1 MSQKQ
6 LSLMT
11 LQPKFT
17 MTFTVTMVLLLLV
30 LKTFLIWS
38 KTLYSQIHLKKQI
51 FSQYTKKIPGK
62 EKLQGCK
69 HLTQLISEICRCCT
83 CIHRWRG
90 AFQSLRESKPTQSN
104 ETSTNVYY
112 GFYYDYDIATL
123 CIQINKCSGHALSK
137 CQFGFGKWYSAQQFL
152 LTITEKLRTSLV
164 WNETCA
170 VLWQIYLTL
179 LIIYHVIMLNFMLM
193 VPALRQW
200 NCLTLIYATDVNVLI
215 R

>member
-11 LQPKFT
+11 FQPKFT

-83 CIHRWRG
+83 CIHGWRS
-90 AFQSLRESKPTQSN
+90 AFESLRESKAAQSN
-104 ETSTNVYY
+104 DTSTNVYY
-112 GFYYDYDIATL
+112 GFYYDFDIATL
-123 CIQINKCSGHALSK
+123 YIQINKCSGHALSK
-137 CQFGFGKWYSAQQFL
+137 YQFGFGKWYSAQQFL
-152 LTITEKLRTSLV
+152 LTMTEKLKISLV
-164 WNETCA
+164 
-170 VLWQIYLTL
+170 
-179 LIIYHVIMLNFMLM
+179 
-193 VPALRQW
+193 
-200 NCLTLIYATDVNVLI
+200 
-215 R
+215 